1 MYGDIL
7 DSVRSLVFFGTP
19 HQGSDGAVW
28 LKFIG
33 GLSSGLHLWT
43 TTKVVEE
50 LKTWSIPLVEL
61 TTNFS
66 ELAPNFAITT
76 FYEEQDT
83 YGVRVCRLQLRTTT
97 WVRLI

>member
-1 MYGDIL
+1 MDNN
-7 DSVRSLVFFGTP
+7 
-19 HQGSDGAVW
+19 QGCGRAQDG
-28 LKFIG
+28 
-33 GLSSGLHLWT
+33 
-43 TTKVVEE
+43 
-50 LKTWSIPLVEL
+50 SIPLVEL

-97 WVRLI
+97 